1 MTDNQPQTP
10 NLKSQAIDDRLGEID
25 RRIVELLG
33 ERISLLAQSNIPPVA
48 EQLSQMKSQL
58 ADAGVPEFVWQD
70 VATSCTAA
78 LATVTSQLPIST
90 SPKTVTLVGGKGVM
104 GQFFKQR
111 LLAAGHQVKIL
122 GRTDWDNAEALLAE
136 ADLVLVSVPIART
149 VEIIHQ
155 LSPYLPP
162 NAVLADITS
171 IKAPIL
177 DAMLACH
184 RGPVVGLHPMFGPG
198 VQSFLSQKVVI
209 CPGRD
214 DAACQWVLDFM
225 AADGGDLIVCPADEH
240 DRIMVAV
247 QAIRH
252 FSAFGL
258 GVFLAQEGIDIGRS
272 LELSSPI
279 YRIGINNVS
288 RLFGQ
293 DASLYV
299 EIMLSTEER
308 RKSIDRL
315 ANTFVRLAKL
325 VETEDRA
332 ALLDEF
338 QQTTDT
344 FGAET
349 DRAVKESDRTIEALS
364 ILLAADRVLGAK
376 HMPARL
382 IHQSLTMDTD
392 SSIAR

>member
-1 MTDNQPQTP
+1 MTHDQLQE
-10 NLKSQAIDDRLGEID
+10 LD

-33 ERISLLAQSNIPPVA
+33 ERISLLGKSEIPSVA

-78 LATVTSQLPIST
+78 LATVTST
-90 SPKTVTLVGGKGVM
+90 SPVTDSPKNVTIVGGKGVM
-104 GQFFKQR
+104 GQFFQQR
-111 LLAAGHQVKIL
+111 LSVAGHRVKIL
-122 GRTDWDNAEALLAE
+122 GRTDWERADSLLAD
-136 ADLVLVSVPIART
+136 ADLVLVSVPIDRT
-149 VEIIHQ
+149 LEIVHQ
-155 LSPYLPP
+155 IAAYLPA

-177 DAMLACH
+177 EAMLAAH
-184 RGPVVGLHPMFGPG
+184 SGPVVGLHPMFGPG
-198 VQSFLSQKVVI
+198 VHSFLSQKVVI

-376 HMPARL
+376 HLPDHL

-392 SSIAR
+392 SSIAG

>member
-1 MTDNQPQTP
+1 MTNDQLQD
-10 NLKSQAIDDRLGEID
+10 LD
-25 RRIVELLG
+25 RRLIELLG
-33 ERISLLAQSNIPPVA
+33 ERIALLSEFQTPSVA
-48 EQLSQMKSQL
+48 EQISQVKSQL
-58 ADAGVPEFVWQD
+58 MDAGVPEFVWQD

-78 LATVTSQLPIST
+78 LATVPST
-90 SPKTVTLVGGKGVM
+90 SPVTNSPKNVTIVGGKGVM
-104 GQFFKQR
+104 GQFFQQR
-111 LLAAGHQVKIL
+111 LSVAGHHVKTL
-122 GRTDWDNAEALLAE
+122 GRTDWDKVSELLAD
-136 ADLVLVSVPIART
+136 ADLVLISVPIDRT
-149 VEIIHQ
+149 IEIIGQ
-155 LSPYLPP
+155 IAPSLPA

-171 IKAPIL
+171 IKAPIVT
-177 DAMLACH
+177 AMLASH
-184 RGPVVGLHPMFGPG
+184 SGPVVGLHPMFGPG

-214 DAACQWVLDFM
+214 DEACQWLLDFM
-225 AADGGDLIVCPADEH
+225 AEDGGDLIVCTPEEH
-240 DRIMVAV
+240 DQMMVAV

-308 RKSIDRL
+308 RKAIARL

-325 VETEDRA
+325 VEGEDRS
-332 ALLDEF
+332 ALLTEF
-338 QQTTDT
+338 NQTTDT

-364 ILLAADRVLGAK
+364 ILLAADRVQKQFL
-376 HMPARL
+376 P
-382 IHQSLTMDTD
+382 
-392 SSIAR
+392 